1 MQTGIKAFM
10 AGHNRWRIPFNNMLP
25 EYKTIL
31 NSATAEFEEKK
42 SRFIANVKPVS
53 DEKAALE
60 FINELKSKYW
70 NATHNVYAYSI
81 NDGTLIQRYSD
92 DGEPSGTAGIP
103 TLEVIK
109 RKSIQNAA
117 VVVTRYFGG
126 TLLGAAGLIR
136 AYGKSAAL
144 GLEAAEEVT
153 RKLCFNVNIIVE
165 YTLFGK
171 LQNML
176 MTNSNI
182 IKDVQYSQDVELC
195 VLIETGSEEKLIKQ
209 ITENTNGR
217 AIIDIGEKTYITLG
231 SDGRLII

>member
-1 MQTGIKAFM
+1 MEVKL
-10 AGHNRWRIPFNNMLP
+10 LP
-25 EYKTIL
+25 EYRTIL

-42 SRFIANVKPVS
+42 SKFIANVKPVS
-53 DEKAALE
+53 NENDAVA
-60 FINELKSKYW
+60 FINSLKSKYW

-81 NDGTLIQRYSD
+81 NRDTLIQRYSD
-92 DGEPSGTAGIP
+92 DGEPSGTAGMP

-109 RKSIQNAA
+109 RMGIQDAV

-126 TLLGAAGLIR
+126 TLLGASGLIR
-136 AYGKSAAL
+136 AYSKSAAL

-153 RKLCFNVNIIVE
+153 RKLCFSVNLVVE

-176 MTNSNI
+176 MTNNNI
-182 IKDVQYSQDVELC
+182 IKNIQYGQDVELC
-195 VLIETGSEEKLIKQ
+195 VLIEVGNEEKLISD

-217 AIIDIGEKTYITLG
+217 AVIDIGEKTYITIG